1 MFFMNKNKIRTFAIV
16 GIILAMVLVFIV
28 YAVSNSA
35 FNFKGNSFNQKTK
48 TGLGYI
54 RTGRQEFSSPETFF
68 LGNFT
73 ANMALNDRSGKFVC
87 VEVRLKMSDTEMVK
101 ELKDKNIVLRD
112 AVIEEMSLNRFSE
125 VSTEK
130 GKLALKE
137 KLKNRLNSVVNEGDI
152 EEVYF
157 TKFIIQ

>member
-1 MFFMNKNKIRTFAIV
+1 MNKSKIRTYAVISIIAA
-16 GIILAMVLVFIV
+16 IILAVIV
-28 YAVSNSA
+28 YAISNSA
-35 FNFKGNSFNQKTK
+35 FNFKGNTFNQKTK

-73 ANMALNDRSGKFVC
+73 ANMAMNDRSGKFVC
-87 VEVRLKMSDTEMVK
+87 VEVRLKMSDTDMVK

-112 AVIEEMSLNRFSE
+112 AVIEELSLNRFSE

-137 KLKNRLNSVVNEGDI
+137 KLKNRLNGVVSEGDI

>member
-1 MFFMNKNKIRTFAIV
+1 MNKSKIRTYAVISIIAA
-16 GIILAMVLVFIV
+16 IILAVIV
-28 YAVSNSA
+28 YAISNSA
-35 FNFKGNSFNQKTK
+35 FNFKSNTFNQKTK

-73 ANMALNDRSGKFVC
+73 ANMAMNDRSGKFVC
-87 VEVRLKMSDTEMVK
+87 VEVRLKMSDTDMVK

-112 AVIEEMSLNRFSE
+112 AVIEELSLNRFSE

-137 KLKNRLNSVVNEGDI
+137 KLKNRLNGVVSEGDI

>member
-1 MFFMNKNKIRTFAIV
+1 MRM
-16 GIILAMVLVFIV
+16 
-28 YAVSNSA
+28 
-35 FNFKGNSFNQKTK
+35 
-48 TGLGYI
+48 
-54 RTGRQEFSSPETFF
+54 GRQEFSSPETFF

-73 ANMALNDRSGKFVC
+73 ANMAMNDRSGKFVC
-87 VEVRLKMSDTEMVK
+87 FEVRLKMSDTEMVK

-112 AVIEEMSLNRFSE
+112 AVIEEMSLHQFSE

-137 KLKNRLNSVVNEGDI
+137 KLKNRLNKVVSEGDI